1 MEFYQLL
8 CFVEVAKY
16 ENMTTASQKMYV
28 SQSSLSKTI
37 ARLEKNVGMQLF
49 DRVGTTIKLNAYGR
63 ELLKSAEQ
71 IIVKVKRTELL
82 LEQMHNGEY
91 GSVTIGSTLFS
102 YLDDL
107 VENFIMLHP
116 NISIKTVSGSA
127 DLLQRELLNGGID
140 LIISTYPYSDTDFK
154 EIPIFKEPMGVCM
167 AKDHPLADK
176 ESLSIQDLHYEKF
189 IINNPSSDKSNQTMR
204 VCEAAGFIPNVI
216 FEGMMPRTCGALVS
230 KHRGIMVLCK
240 SRFSYM
246 KMKFKEEYSQLVHKE
261 LCDAGVD
268 RVTKITMTKNATITK
283 AVEMFIDY
291 TVAYGYDA
299 FCGTLPRVFDMCQPG

>member
-1 MEFYQLL
+1 
-8 CFVEVAKY
+8 
-16 ENMTTASQKMYV
+16 
-28 SQSSLSKTI
+28 
-37 ARLEKNVGMQLF
+37 
-49 DRVGTTIKLNAYGR
+49 
-63 ELLKSAEQ
+63 
-71 IIVKVKRTELL
+71 
-82 LEQMHNGEY
+82 MHNGEC

-246 KMKFKEEYSQLVHKE
+246 KMKFKEEYLSLIHIYQTPPRYGERL
-261 LCDAGVD
+261 GVLGEVYVLIGVSRRGETVVERHVGGQIVRQ
-268 RVTKITMTKNATITK
+268 RVRTEVERAAHALHHRPLREPGCQ
-283 AVEMFIDY
+283 AVRC
-291 TVAYGYDA
+291 V
-299 FCGTLPRVFDMCQPG
+299 